1 MHNYHLFKRC
11 LKKDTRIHLHRMS
24 FRMSVQE
31 EPVEAN
37 RMEVGEI
44 WLAGSSKCLGYW
56 NQPELTKQ
64 QFQSK
69 LVDSNEEWL
78 RTGDLGFILNDEI

>member
-1 MHNYHLFKRC
+1 MDETESSSSVHTIMSCGKILG
-11 LKKDTRIHLHRMS
+11 DTKVKIVR
-24 FRMSVQE
+24 VQE

-56 NQPELTKQ
+56 NQPNSPL
-64 QFQSK
+64 FAM
-69 LVDSNEEWL
+69 
-78 RTGDLGFILNDEI
+78 